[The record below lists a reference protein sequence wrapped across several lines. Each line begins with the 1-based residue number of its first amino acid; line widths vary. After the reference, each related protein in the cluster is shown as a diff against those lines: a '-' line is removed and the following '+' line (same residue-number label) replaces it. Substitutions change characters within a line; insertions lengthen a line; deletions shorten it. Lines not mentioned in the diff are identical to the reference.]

1 MKTTFTLL
9 SPLIGLLL
17 SATTVASRAQPGD
30 APPRPANHE
39 EIRRLLQELPPEE
52 RRALIKE
59 LRDKRTVESKK
70 PRMEPSRPTVNRE
83 EVSREL
89 RALPPEARHDRI
101 RELRGLPPDQRPEPE
116 MRRPSGREVPRG
128 ERPPSGP
135 LQAGQPGRFPP
146 MFERVL
152 TEEQRE
158 SFRDAMESHR
168 AELRELEENLRVA
181 RRETFQASV
190 AREFNEERV
199 RQRAMAVARAEAELT
214 VLRARALSRIKP
226 SLSPEQ
232 IERLNNAPLLEGG
245 MSRPEFRRD
254 GPQPPRSDRGD
265 RPGRSPRDENDLPP
279 QPRPER

>member
-17 SATTVASRAQPGD
+17 SATTVALRAQPAD
-30 APPRPANHE
+30 APPRSANRE

-59 LRDKRTVESKK
+59 LRDKKAAESKK
-70 PRMEPSRPTVNRE
+70 PQMEHPRPTAKRE

-89 RALPPEARHDRI
+89 QELPPEARRDRI
-101 RELRGLPPDQRPEPE
+101 RELRGLPPDQRPAPE
-116 MRRPSGREVPRG
+116 MRRPSDREEPRG
-128 ERPPSGP
+128 GRAPSGP
-135 LQAGQPGRFPP
+135 LQAGQPGRFTP

-199 RQRAMAVARAEAELT
+199 RQRAMAVARAEADLT
-214 VLRARALSRIKP
+214 VLRARALSQIKP
-226 SLSPEQ
+226 PLSPEQ

-245 MSRPEFRRD
+245 APRPEFRRD
-254 GPQPPRSDRGD
+254 GPQPPRGD
-265 RPGRSPRDENDLPP
+265 RPARGPRDENDLPP
-279 QPRPER
+279 RPER